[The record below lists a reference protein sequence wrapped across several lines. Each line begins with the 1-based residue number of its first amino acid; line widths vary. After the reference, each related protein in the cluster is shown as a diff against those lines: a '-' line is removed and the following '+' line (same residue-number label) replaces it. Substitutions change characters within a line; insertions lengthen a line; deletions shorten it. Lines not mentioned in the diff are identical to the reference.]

1 MRPGRLGMRARPK
14 PQGISVSGRAFAG
27 WVGPPREGDAL
38 HGGDSARAHMPL
50 PIISSQLKTL
60 TELS

>member
-1 MRPGRLGMRARPK
+1 MRARAK
-14 PQGISVSGRAFAG
+14 PQGVSVSGRAFAG